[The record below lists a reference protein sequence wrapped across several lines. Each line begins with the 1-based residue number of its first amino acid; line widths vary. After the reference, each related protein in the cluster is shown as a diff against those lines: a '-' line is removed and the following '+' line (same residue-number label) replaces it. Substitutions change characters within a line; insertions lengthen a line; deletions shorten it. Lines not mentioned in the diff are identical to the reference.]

1 LLRRKFQ
8 NVCSDPYLVD
18 NDDQREVIG
27 FIGIGLLGRPI
38 AVRLLDAEYDLVVW
52 NRTPEKC
59 DGLAE
64 LGAVVAE
71 SIGELMEQVD
81 IVLLCLA
88 DTAAVESVVFGDEG
102 IAAFGDEDQLL
113 VDLSSIDAH
122 ATREFARDLDQRC
135 GMAWVDAPVS
145 GGVRGAEQGRLVV
158 MAGGHE
164 EDIERAREVFAAFAQ
179 RVTRMGP
186 IGAGQVT
193 KVCNQMMV
201 GCMVLGLAEMIALAE
216 RTGVDAEL
224 IPAALAGGFADS
236 LPLQIFAPRMA
247 VRQYEPQVAKLG
259 TLMKDLDHALHL
271 ARDSVSAVPITAL
284 ALQLLR
290 QHLGRVD
297 ADADWSTLI
306 EMYSQ

>member
-1 LLRRKFQ
+1 
-8 NVCSDPYLVD
+8 VEG
-18 NDDQREVIG
+18 NDEREVIG
-27 FIGIGLLGRPI
+27 LIGIGLLGQPI
-38 AVRLLDAEYDLVVW
+38 AVRLLDAGFDLVVW

-59 DGLAE
+59 DELAE

-102 IAAFGDEDQLL
+102 VAAFGDEDQLL

-122 ATREFARDLDQRC
+122 ATREFARDLDHRC

-145 GGVRGAEQGRLVV
+145 GGVRGAQQGRLVV

-164 EDIERAREVFAAFAQ
+164 EDIERAREVFAALAQ

-216 RTGVDAEL
+216 RAGVDAERL
-224 IPAALAGGFADS
+224 PAALAGGFADS

-247 VRQYEPQVAKLG
+247 VRLFEPQVAKLG
-259 TLMKDLDHALHL
+259 TLMKDLDLAQHL
-271 ARDSVSAVPITAL
+271 ARDSESAVPLTAL
-284 ALQLLR
+284 ASQLLR
-290 QHLGRVD
+290 QHLGRVE
-297 ADADWSTLI
+297 ADADWSSLI
-306 EMYSQ
+306 EMYSE